1 MWRKCCPP
9 SGAGDKKPIPRI
21 GVVPPR
27 RYGEPAAS
35 TDPEANRQL
44 TARRLPQTRLRR
56 ASSLPEGAMGAYH
69 FTLDFRN
76 SMVPSVESLRQ
87 KSKIFASSLSQGS
100 LGCSA
105 DTGRVREVTIRRKPP
120 CALSAATRR
129 SFLSQGSLWV
139 RYRYRA
145 GQGSNESQKVAVRIV
160 SGDSPQLPP
169 GGSYGRVGFLEACAW
184 NGKNISRF
192 FDWKKGGKIP
202 VFGFFLLLLIF
213 RGLCFAIFSRWAQN
227 PQRRAC
233 TGGR

>member
-1 MWRKCCPP
+1 MWRRCCPP

-21 GVVPPR
+21 EVVPLR
-27 RYGEPAAS
+27 RYEEPAAS

-56 ASSLPEGAMGAYH
+56 ASSLRSGAMGAYH

-120 CALSAATRR
+120 CALTAAARR
-129 SFLSQGSLWV
+129 NTSL
-139 RYRYRA
+139 REGGGLGRSPKTEGA
-145 GQGSNESQKVAVRIV
+145 IGRIANFKDRGGTSPEV
-160 SGDSPQLPP
+160 SG
-169 GGSYGRVGFLEACAW
+169 FLY
-184 NGKNISRF
+184 
-192 FDWKKGGKIP
+192 
-202 VFGFFLLLLIF
+202 
-213 RGLCFAIFSRWAQN
+213 RWDEST
-227 PQRRAC
+227 R
-233 TGGR
+233 